1 MRKEH
6 VSYTQHGS
14 YLGGSRGANCKVP
27 SSVSYLVVLNGEGF
41 DIVTH
46 YMKLLVQFITF
57 AVEEKRE
64 TESGT

>member
-1 MRKEH
+1 MTRKSTFRQQNGH
-6 VSYTQHGS
+6 
-14 YLGGSRGANCKVP
+14 LDGSRGANCKVP
-27 SSVSYLVVLNGEGF
+27 SSVSYLVILNGEGF

-46 YMKLLVQFITF
+46 YMKLLIQFITF